1 MSTDKVSYER
11 KPGPGLQRFDLG
23 DLAVTEKLDPTMLSI
38 PATLDRNTEIIV
50 KGTLRWPKVA
60 GKITIMQLQFF
71 VPELGS
77 DVILNEGLAT
87 VKEKDGLYRF
97 ETELMKT
104 PITFLGKCKV
114 QLLAH
119 TIPIDYDPSSGVPPE
134 ETTVVVGRSEVE
146 MR

>member
-1 MSTDKVSYER
+1 
-11 KPGPGLQRFDLG
+11 
-23 DLAVTEKLDPTMLSI
+23 MLSI